1 MFVPIPDR
9 ISVLIAAH
17 ALISGMYQ
25 DCLCGQSLF
34 IAVLDLARRTGVL
47 RAAAGR
53 PIMTGQV

>member
-9 ISVLIAAH
+9 ISVLIAAY
-17 ALISGMYQ
+17 ALISRMYQ

-34 IAVLDLARRTGVL
+34 IAVLDLARCTGVL
-47 RAAAGR
+47 RAAARR